1 MSLAEGIGKLRTG
14 FSRTFWVA
22 NTIELFER
30 FAYYGS
36 KAVLAVYVAEQVGLG
51 PEKAGWLV
59 GSLFNTLL
67 YFLPLLAGTVVDRY
81 GFKRSLTA
89 CFAIFTLGYFLIG
102 LAGIPEARPL
112 VDAVG
117 AVPFMIMALVV
128 TALGG
133 SLIKPS
139 IVGTVARTTTPGT
152 KSLGYSIYYML
163 VNIGG
168 AVGPFLAVPVRE
180 NIGIAYVLVMSSA
193 VSFLLVLAT
202 LVFFREPPR
211 PADAPPPKP
220 LGAIVKDMLLVFGNV
235 RFIGFL
241 VIFSGF
247 WVMFW
252 QIFYSMPFYIR
263 DVLRFERFEI
273 LETVDAWTII
283 LVTVAATALAKR
295 LRPMVAMTLGFALAS
310 ASWFLMAEMPEGP
323 AMVLAWPVLAVM
335 NGALWLL
342 GAAGLPVSTIE
353 VTGAIGPAAFALI
366 VFALGESIQ
375 APRYYEYVAD
385 LAPKEQ
391 VGTYMGFAF
400 LPIAIGTFFAGLIS
414 GPLVEHYIGRES
426 GGVFLPG
433 PGAAAPHAMWYWV
446 GLIGVVSTVLMIL
459 YDRLLVRRRAGGGR
473 GG

>member
-1 MSLAEGIGKLRTG
+1 MSGGLASKIRSG

-22 NTIELFER
+22 NVIELFER
-30 FAYYGS
+30 LAYYGS
-36 KAVLAVYVAEQVGLG
+36 KAVLAVYVAETVGLG

-67 YFLPLLAGTVVDRY
+67 YFLPILAGTVVDRY
-81 GFKRSLTA
+81 GFRRSLTA
-89 CFAIFTLGYFLIG
+89 CFAVFSLGYFMIG
-102 LAGIPEARPL
+102 FAGIPAGQA
-112 VDAVG
+112 VTDAIG
-117 AVPFMIMALVV
+117 AGPYMVIALVV

-139 IVGTVARTTTPGT
+139 IVGTVARTTTGET

-168 AVGPFLAVPVRE
+168 AIGPFLAVPVRE
-180 NIGIAYVLVMSSA
+180 NAGIAYVLMMSSLTS
-193 VSFLLVLAT
+193 VLMLVAT
-202 LVFFREPPR
+202 LVFFREPER
-211 PADAPPPKP
+211 PADAPPPKSMAKV
-220 LGAIVKDMLLVFGNV
+220 LRDMLLVFGNL
-235 RFIGFL
+235 RFITFL

-263 DVLRFERFEI
+263 DVLKFERFEI

-283 LVTVAATALAKR
+283 LVTVAATALAKK
-295 LRPMVAMTLGFALAS
+295 LKPMVAMTIGFALAS
-310 ASWFLMAEMPEGP
+310 ASWFLMAHMPAGP
-323 AMVLAWPVLAVM
+323 AQVLAWPVVTVM

-342 GAAGLPVSTIE
+342 GAAGLPVETVELSVMI
-353 VTGAIGPAAFALI
+353 APAAFAMI
-366 VFALGESIQ
+366 VFAVGEAIQ

-400 LPIAIGTFFAGLIS
+400 LPVAIGTFFAGFLA
-414 GPLVEHYIGRES
+414 GPLVEHYIGYQTAE
-426 GGVFLPG
+426 GFVTG
-433 PGAAAPHAMWYWV
+433 PGAANPHAMWYWV
-446 GLIGVVSTVLMIL
+446 GLIGIVSTILML
-459 YDRLLVRRRAGGGR
+459 VYDRFAGRRPAAGR
-473 GG
+473 